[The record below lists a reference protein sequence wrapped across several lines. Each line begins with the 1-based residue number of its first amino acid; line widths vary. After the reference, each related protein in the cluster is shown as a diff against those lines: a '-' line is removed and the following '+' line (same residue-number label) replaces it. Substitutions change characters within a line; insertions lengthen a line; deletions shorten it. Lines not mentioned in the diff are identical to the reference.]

1 MSNTNELLPW
11 PKLEDIKTA
20 LSSFTKDK
28 LETSF
33 LFLVRRLLAKEK
45 ALVAKM
51 SDEAYRIIK
60 NEYEGKGT
68 MTKDRLATLC
78 ALPFLS
84 PHLFEL
90 SMSILTP
97 RARQVFSYVLE
108 HGAATSGSLE
118 KKFGITTSEIKAGS
132 AGRGYYM
139 SYYSNVR
146 ILEEFNILYG
156 ESTDYGRE
164 IVFHYP
170 PEIRQLLLPM
180 LNPAYRKIGKLRGQ
194 QELPA
199 MPEGKTWHVFLGEEH
214 ILREL
219 PGLVIHLNNKTI
231 ATSKKGR
238 PNANAIKGVHKQMG
252 LREFYPDTIQKDLL
266 YLRSNMLVSILSQ
279 FDKMQVGGSAVALIK
294 KTFDEFYTK
303 HFTSTLHLL
312 HYINKMGTISE
323 YSHKKEEAVLKKLVF
338 DNIPM
343 GEWVSFAEFKERTM
357 LQVVKLNPIGYDAHK
372 LTVDWP
378 KSYSNRDWDTELNV
392 YPFHKD
398 QLILWPLVR
407 ATIFLYAAWGLLDV
421 VYEEPNCAVFGGT
434 TDSPYDGLKY
444 FRLNPLGAYVAG
456 LAKDYVSNVQQ
467 PFTLELAADSLSV
480 LLTDGD
486 IELASK
492 AIASFA
498 KPVGPKRLQTNAD
511 LFLVNCT
518 TAADLETK
526 INLFRSIFTQQMPP
540 NWEKFF
546 KEISQKVNPLKELK
560 HYAVF
565 QLNPED
571 QALLQ
576 LIARDPDIKSLCIKA
591 EGHRILVAEPDKAR
605 LKNLLRKH
613 GYLAS

>member
-1 MSNTNELLPW
+1 MSNTNELPW
-11 PKLEDIKTA
+11 PKLEDIKSA
-20 LSSFTKDK
+20 LNTFTKDK
-28 LETSF
+28 LESSF

-45 ALVAKM
+45 AQVAKM
-51 SDEAYRIIK
+51 SEEASRIIK
-60 NEYEGKGT
+60 TEYEGKGT

-78 ALPFLS
+78 ALPFLDAQ
-84 PHLFEL
+84 LFEL

-97 RARQVFSYVLE
+97 QTRQVFAYVVE
-108 HGAATSGSLE
+108 HGSATSGDLE
-118 KKFGITTSEIKAGS
+118 KKLGIITCDLKNPTTS
-132 AGRGYYM
+132 GRGYFM
-139 SYYSNVR
+139 SYYNNVR
-146 ILEEFNILYG
+146 IREEFNILYG
-156 ESTDYGRE
+156 ETTDYGRE

-170 PEIRQLLLPM
+170 PEIRKILLPM
-180 LNPAYRKIGKLRGQ
+180 LNPAYRQTGRLPGQ
-194 QELPA
+194 KELPPV
-199 MPEGKTWHVFLGEEH
+199 PEGKTWHEFLGEEH

-219 PGLVIHLNNKTI
+219 PGLVIYLNNKTI

-252 LREFYPDTIQKDLL
+252 LREFFPDTIQKDLL
-266 YLRSNMLVSILSQ
+266 HLRSNMLVSMLAQYRS
-279 FDKMQVGGSAVALIK
+279 MQVGGNAVAFIK
-294 KTFDEFYTK
+294 QTFSQFYTK

-312 HYINKMGTISE
+312 HYINKMGALSDDS
-323 YSHKKEEAVLKKLVF
+323 YRSEEAALKKLIF
-338 DNIPM
+338 DALPM
-343 GEWVSFAEFKERTM
+343 GAWVPFAAFKERTM
-357 LQVVKLNPIGYDAHK
+357 LQVTQLNPIGYDAYK

-378 KSYSNRDWDTELNV
+378 KAYSNRDWDSELTI
-392 YPFHKD
+392 YPFFKD
-398 QLILWPLVR
+398 QLVLWPLVR

-434 TDSPYDGLKY
+434 TDSPYDGLRY
-444 FRLNPLGAYVAG
+444 FRLNALGAYVIG
-456 LAKDYVSNVQQ
+456 YTKDYVSNVKQ

-486 IELASK
+486 MDLASK

-511 LFLVNCT
+511 LFLGNCT
-518 TAADLETK
+518 TANDLETK

-546 KEISQKVNPLKELK
+546 KEISQKVNPLQELNQ
-560 HYAVF
+560 YTVF

-576 LIARDPDIKSLCIKA
+576 LIARDPDIKNLCIKA
-591 EGHRILVAEPDKAR
+591 EGHRILVAESDKNR